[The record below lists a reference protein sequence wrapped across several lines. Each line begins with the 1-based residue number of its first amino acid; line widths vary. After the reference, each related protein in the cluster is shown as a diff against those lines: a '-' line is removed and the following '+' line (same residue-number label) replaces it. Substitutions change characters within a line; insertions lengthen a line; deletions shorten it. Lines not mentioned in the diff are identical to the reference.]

1 MTPCRRTLQTYLRE
15 TVGLSAIPGL
25 LQLRKSPAENLP
37 RQKAINLL
45 CALETVTLLLARNAN
60 MPPGQEAIIVANQTL
75 LGQVSTLLSPF
86 LATRFTVQVRSL
98 VMSSTKF

>member
-1 MTPCRRTLQTYLRE
+1 MLLTSLLQTYLRE

-25 LQLRKSPAENLP
+25 LKLRKAPAENLP

-60 MPPGQEAIIVANQTL
+60 MPQGQEANIVANQTL
-75 LGQVSTLLSPF
+75 L
-86 LATRFTVQVRSL
+86 AQVRIWL
-98 VMSSTKF
+98 TCKQ